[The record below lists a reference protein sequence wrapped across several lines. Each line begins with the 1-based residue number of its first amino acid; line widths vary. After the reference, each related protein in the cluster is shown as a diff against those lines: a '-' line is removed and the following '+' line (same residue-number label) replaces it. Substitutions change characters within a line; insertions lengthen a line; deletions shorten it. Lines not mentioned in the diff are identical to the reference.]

1 MQHAQKQRS
10 EVRRQL
16 VEETMRCRGT
26 LDAWETLQ
34 EQIATM
40 QPKQV
45 QRSSREGKRPHAS
58 RSTWSNAKRGKCG
71 AWLKQRQGTP
81 CRRVDCLSN
90 PTKLRGRTVGLPAR
104 PVLDKMGRFR
114 SGKLELDVNRPR
126 RPSTVL
132 ASRKGGW
139 PTSTPKP
146 SLAKWYLQR
155 SPEGGAPH
163 ACNHATEPRE

>member
-45 QRSSREGKRPHAS
+45 QLSSREGKRPHAS
-58 RSTWSNAKRGKCG
+58 RSTWSNAERGKCG

-90 PTKLRGRTVGLPAR
+90 PTKLRGRIVGLPAR

-114 SGKLELDVNRPR
+114 SGKLELDVNRPGRPFVSNQR
-126 RPSTVL
+126 RNIIANTTWCDPVEMPRSTRVL
-132 ASRKGGW
+132 
-139 PTSTPKP
+139 
-146 SLAKWYLQR
+146 L
-155 SPEGGAPH
+155 
-163 ACNHATEPRE
+163 NHIA